1 MSDET
6 NDLIK
11 RHIAR
16 EKTIMEEVER
26 IRAKENRSAD
36 DDERVPHL
44 LAEFREVNQKRRD
57 AQHDAA
63 LAEIRSAV
71 TAGTAPAPGGAAVID
86 EPETR
91 ASGPGAPP
99 LGGKFRDPW
108 DTSAVRHGAGR
119 ESELRHRAEDAIE
132 RMPYASS
139 EVREAAARFVER
151 DDSTAMAEQLLASS
165 SPEYSR
171 AFTKIVRH
179 QGQVA
184 ALTGDE
190 QSALQRAMAVGTDS
204 AGGYL
209 VPFQLD
215 PTVILTANGS
225 FNQVRQLA
233 RVVTATGDK
242 WHGVSS
248 AGVTGSW
255 DAEGDQVSDDS
266 PTLAQPEIPVY
277 KGQMFVQASFEAI
290 QDAANLAQ
298 EIATMF
304 AFEKDRM
311 ESIAFVTGSGTGQP
325 KGVVTAVAAN
335 APSVVDTAAASTL
348 AVGDVYKLDESLP
361 ARWAANG
368 SWLGHRAIYN
378 KLRQFDTNGGS
389 ALWGQLA
396 EGRKGELL
404 GRPDY
409 VAEAMA
415 GAVADEAKVLL
426 FGDFSNYVIA
436 DRIGTTIE
444 YVPNLFGANG
454 RPTGQRG
461 WLAHFRTG
469 ADVVNPGAFRLLQI
483 KKA

>member
-1 MSDET
+1 MT
-6 NDLIK
+6 VALTHQQAIN
-11 RHIAR
+11 R
-16 EKTIMEEVER
+16 EKDIQDELER
-26 IRAKENRSAD
+26 LKGKKDKTPAD
-36 DDERVPHL
+36 HQKVPEL
-44 LAEFREVNQKRRD
+44 LDEFREVHAHRLD
-57 AQHDAA
+57 LEHDAA
-63 LAEIRSAV
+63 LAEVRSAAEAP
-71 TAGTAPAPGGAAVID
+71 TERGEPREDGTQIIDRDRSAGPAFV
-86 EPETR
+86 
-91 ASGPGAPP
+91 
-99 LGGKFRDPW
+99 GKFRNPW
-108 DTSAVRHGAGR
+108 DTSTVRFGHPGA

-132 RMPYASS
+132 RMPYASDK
-139 EVREAAARFVER
+139 VREAAARFVER

-190 QSALQRAMAVGTDS
+190 QAALQRAMAIGTDS

-266 PTLAQPEIPVY
+266 PTLAQPEIPVF

-335 APSVVDTAAASTL
+335 APSVIDTAAVSTL

-396 EGRKGELL
+396 ESRKAELL

-436 DRIGTTIE
+436 DRIGTTVE